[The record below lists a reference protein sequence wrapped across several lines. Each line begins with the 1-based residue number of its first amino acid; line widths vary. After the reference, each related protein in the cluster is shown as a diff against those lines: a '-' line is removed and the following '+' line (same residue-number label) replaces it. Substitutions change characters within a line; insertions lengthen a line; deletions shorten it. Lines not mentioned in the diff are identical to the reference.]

1 MSDSPIGRTREFSIL
16 DETVAFFTS
25 VRTAVVLLFIL
36 AGASIVGTVVPQETS
51 LDQVSR
57 VVSPF
62 VFRLIAI
69 LDLNNVYRSWWFL
82 LLLTLL
88 TVNLLAC
95 LLQRIP
101 ALMSEWKDSAR
112 KRSIHL
118 NFETAQPVS
127 HVKTTVLEAVRPMM
141 GAPRQESKAG
151 GGFTLEWVRH
161 RAHLLAFPFIHIGIV
176 TIIFGGL
183 VGLMYG
189 YRGHILLREGETR
202 SEFTL
207 RPSDQV
213 RRLPFE
219 IAVERFTLT
228 RYPTGEP
235 KEFRSDVRLIEN
247 GREVVNGRIL
257 VNQPLTYRGISLYQ
271 SDYRTIGVREATI
284 CISGPDRKDEEI
296 VLSPREKVKLPG
308 DGPEVQLVA
317 LDPGTTGRGP
327 GAQIKVERPG
337 SETETLWLYEKD
349 AEAVKLGAW
358 EARFRGYRPLYA
370 TGLQIGY
377 DPGSVLVWIGSIVLV
392 IGIGLTLFTNH
403 RRLTVEIA
411 ARGGRTILS
420 VAGSSRR
427 MRREFREKIA
437 ETVRGALG
445 EPPK

>member
-1 MSDSPIGRTREFSIL
+1 MTDFPIGRSRGFSIL
-16 DETVAFFTS
+16 DKIVSFFTS
-25 VRTAVVLLFIL
+25 VRTAVALLFVL
-36 AGASIVGTVVPQETS
+36 AGASIVGTVVPQETA
-51 LDQVSR
+51 LDQVSG

-62 VFRLIAI
+62 VFRLIVI

-88 TVNLLAC
+88 TMNLLAC

-101 ALMSEWKDSAR
+101 AILNEWKDATR

-118 NFETAQPVS
+118 DY
-127 HVKTTVLEAVRPMM
+127 TTTRSVADAKAVVLSAVRPIM
-141 GAPRQESKAG
+141 GTPRNESKAG
-151 GGFTLEWVRH
+151 GGISLEWVRH
-161 RAHLLAFPFIHIGIV
+161 RTHLLAFPFIHIGIV
-176 TIIFGGL
+176 TVILGGL

-189 YRGHILLREGETR
+189 YRGHVLIHEGETR
-202 SEFTL
+202 SEFTV
-207 RPSDQV
+207 RPSDEM

-247 GREVVNGRIL
+247 GREMVNGKIV

-271 SDYRTIGVREATI
+271 SDYRTVGVREAIIVLT
-284 CISGPDRKDEEI
+284 GPDGKREEV
-296 VLSPREKVKLPG
+296 VLSPRTKIRLPG

-317 LDPGTTGRGP
+317 LDPGTTGRGA
-327 GAQIKVERPG
+327 GAQIKVERAG
-337 SETETLWLYEKD
+337 GATETLWLFEKD
-349 AEAVKLGAW
+349 DAAVKLGSRDAK
-358 EARFRGYRPLYA
+358 FRGYRPLYA

-411 ARGGRTILS
+411 ASDGRTAVS

-427 MRREFREKIA
+427 MRREFREKLG
-437 ETVRGALG
+437 ETVREALG
-445 EPPK
+445 ESKK